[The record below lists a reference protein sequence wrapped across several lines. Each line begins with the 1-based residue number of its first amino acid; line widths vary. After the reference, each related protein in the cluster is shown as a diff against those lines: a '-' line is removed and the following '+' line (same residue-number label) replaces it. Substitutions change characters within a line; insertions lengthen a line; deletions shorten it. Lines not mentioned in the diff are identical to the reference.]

1 MKPLLLIITTV
12 VLLTSCKTSKDYLSR
27 ADEDK
32 TLFDIVKTLNKH
44 SNDDSAF
51 RALPI
56 VYERVT
62 QSHLK
67 KISTYKTYKEI
78 SRWDKIID
86 EYSTLQ
92 EMYEAISNSGAASR
106 LVHPASY

>member
-1 MKPLLLIITTV
+1 MKQLLLITATIF
-12 VLLTSCKTSKDYLSR
+12 LLASCKTSKDYLSR

-32 TLFDIVKTLNKH
+32 TLFDIVKALNKH

-56 VYERVT
+56 VYDRV
-62 QSHLK
+62 QQNHLK
-67 KISTYKTYKEI
+67 KINNYKTYKEI

-86 EYSTLQ
+86 EYTTLQ
-92 EMYEAISNSGAASR
+92 EMYEAIISSGAANR
-106 LVHPASY
+106 L